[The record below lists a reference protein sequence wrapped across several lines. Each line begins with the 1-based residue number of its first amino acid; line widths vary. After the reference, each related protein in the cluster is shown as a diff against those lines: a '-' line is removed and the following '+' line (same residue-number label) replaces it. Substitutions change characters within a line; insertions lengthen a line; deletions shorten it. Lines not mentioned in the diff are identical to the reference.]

1 MLFLSKLINSIESN
15 FRSPPAPLI
24 PSALMVGNF
33 ESRFNTWGN
42 NFLMLKKDELKL
54 LFSFRYASPD
64 RLNRISA
71 QLHGWEMDFHNN
83 NHNEVTKC
91 WRLHL
96 GSSDILKSFLISF
109 KGGLISKRIFD
120 SF

>member
-1 MLFLSKLINSIESN
+1 M
-15 FRSPPAPLI
+15 
-24 PSALMVGNF
+24 
-33 ESRFNTWGN
+33 GN
-42 NFLMLKKDELKL
+42 NFVMLKKDELKL

-83 NHNEVTKC
+83 IHNEVTKC

-96 GSSDILKSFLISF
+96 GSSDILKSFLMSF
-109 KGGLISKRIFD
+109 KGGIISKGILISITE
-120 SF
+120 